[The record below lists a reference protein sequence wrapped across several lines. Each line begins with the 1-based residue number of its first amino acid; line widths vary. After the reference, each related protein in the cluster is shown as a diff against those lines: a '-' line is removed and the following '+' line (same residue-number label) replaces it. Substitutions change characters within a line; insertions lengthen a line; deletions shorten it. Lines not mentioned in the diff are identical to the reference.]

1 MNHCGSRCKQKG
13 AVLWM
18 LLIAIIMAGSFA
30 FYRTSNVQFNR
41 IQHESK
47 LATNMALAKEALI
60 ARAVMD
66 DNRPGSLPCP
76 DLITDSDAWSN
87 KPGDG
92 NSDKF
97 IGAANG
103 TCPSYVGWLPWV
115 TLDLPELVDETGTRF
130 WYVLSKKLT
139 DDESASP
146 INSDTEMQ
154 LSVDGNNEI
163 AALII
168 APRSPLNGQGNRP
181 SHTPSDY
188 LDGENGNA
196 DDQKYITGPQ
206 SDSFNDLVLTI
217 TRQELMAAV
226 EKRVANEVRSCL
238 EQHAKAMPTY
248 PWPAPMANLN
258 FHGNAGSLFGR
269 IPNTQPSP
277 SQEKAITDNAPKINE
292 IQSKIGKATGVSEQ
306 IDAIKGANQDIAK
319 FDAQIY
325 NPWGF
330 SISPFSLQS
339 ANTLS
344 ALSKLGE
351 DITSAISNGRISAT
365 ELKTLRSNSAQIN
378 LDLKSFAIL
387 LADTGLDPYPL
398 YLAAIR
404 SELASLLQPSG
415 TQKSSQPVIEN
426 LLQVLGISQ
435 TPNPEITRSISAT
448 AQLAITALNSIALAE
463 NTPNDSYAIEGAR
476 VAVTCL
482 INNIADVPKDAI
494 PPTPLSPICADHGV
508 LKSTVLSQRVNIQES
523 EVRIATN
530 TLRNIIG
537 TSNPQLSRLREH
549 LTNMQNTVNKID
561 TASSLVNLAKNNANA
576 LIANA
581 FNFIKAND
589 TLPQPESL
597 QQLLSAS
604 ESLALAIKNNG
615 ENITLESLKPLSN
628 AFAVAE
634 NAFTTATPKT
644 QALMV
649 PYVSDLTTPAVN
661 LVILLKII
669 DWQAQQIASWHTTA
683 QSILSSINKV
693 SKFKDKTGSLDALSE
708 YKKNNSD
715 ENLQNAIRAIN
726 ETIAALA
733 KLQSAI
739 ESFSQ
744 TSADAAPLIW
754 SNEKCA
760 ALHESNS
767 DMWWT
772 KNKWRDLIFYQIGDR
787 YIASEARLTIIGK
800 PDKYK
805 TVALAAGAPVWQ
817 QQDKTNTCSDWLLQN
832 RKTTPNNLTKL
843 YLDDINADTTR
854 DGLALTPVEIFVD
867 GSLQKKPA
875 EYFKNITK
883 NCLPLPNTPGNA
895 LMATTFNDRLS
906 YRTSKPS
913 SP

>member
-30 FYRTSNVQFNR
+30 FYRSTNVQF
-41 IQHESK
+41 SK
-47 LATNMALAKEALI
+47 NSQQNSLLLTLTQAKEAII
-60 ARAVMD
+60 AYAVID
-66 DNRPGSLPCP
+66 DKRPGRILCP
-76 DLITDSDAWSN
+76 DL
-87 KPGDG
+87 KGDG
-92 NSDKF
+92 ISPTLARDDC
-97 IGAANG
+97 
-103 TCPSYVGWLPWV
+103 TSYLGGLPWK
-115 TLDLPELVDETGTRF
+115 TLDLSET
-130 WYVLSKKLT
+130 T
-139 DDESASP
+139 DDRGTTPQLVVYKSFGGDRNDP
-146 INSDTEMQ
+146 PLNSETTTAIRVHAPNG
-154 LSVDGNNEI
+154 SVNTD
-163 AALII
+163 AVALII
-168 APRSPLNGQGNRP
+168 APRGN
-181 SHTPSDY
+181 
-188 LDGENGNA
+188 LDPRN
-196 DDQKYITGPQ
+196 DDDDNNYYEGQ
-206 SDSFNDLVLTI
+206 SDEDGNNDIIVVI
-217 TRQELMAAV
+217 TRAELMATV
-226 EKRVANEVRSCL
+226 EKRLAGEVRICL
-238 EQHAKAMPTY
+238 DLEAQTTGAY

-277 SQEKAITDNAPKINE
+277 SHEKTITDNATKINTLRSNISE
-292 IQSKIGKATGVSEQ
+292 ATGVNEQ
-306 IDAIKGANQDIAK
+306 INALNLVNPKIAK
-319 FDAQIY
+319 FDTQIY
-325 NPWGF
+325 NPWSF
-330 SISPFSLQS
+330 SIAPFALQS

-344 ALSKLGE
+344 ALNQLGK
-351 DITSAISNGRISAT
+351 DITSAISNDRISAT
-365 ELKTLRSNSAQIN
+365 ELKTLRSNSTQIN
-378 LDLKSFAIL
+378 LDLNSFAIL

-435 TPNPEITRSISAT
+435 TPNPEITRSITAT

-463 NTPNDSYAIEGAR
+463 NTPNDSFAIEGAR
-476 VAVTCL
+476 VALTCL
-482 INNIADVPKDAI
+482 INTIANAPKDAI
-494 PPTPLSPICADHGV
+494 TLTLPCPIRADHGD
-508 LKSTVLSQRVNIQES
+508 LKSTILSQRVNIHES
-523 EVRIATN
+523 EVRIASN
-530 TLRNIIG
+530 TLRIIISTG
-537 TSNPQLSRLREH
+537 NPQTSRLSEH

-649 PYVSDLTTPAVN
+649 PYVSDLTTPAAN

-683 QSILSSINKV
+683 QNILSSINKV

-708 YKKNNSD
+708 YKKNDSD
-715 ENLQNAIRAIN
+715 ENSQNAIRAIN
-726 ETIAALA
+726 ETIVALA
-733 KLQSAI
+733 KLQSVI

-760 ALHESNS
+760 VLHESNT

-787 YIASEARLTIIGK
+787 YIASEARLSIIGK

-817 QQDKTNTCSDWLLQN
+817 QQDKTNSCSDWLLQD
-832 RKTTPNNLTKL
+832 RRATLNNLTKL

-854 DGLALTPVEIFVD
+854 DGLALTPVESLVD
-867 GSLQKKPA
+867 GSLQKKPT

-895 LMATTFNDRLS
+895 VMATTFNDRLS